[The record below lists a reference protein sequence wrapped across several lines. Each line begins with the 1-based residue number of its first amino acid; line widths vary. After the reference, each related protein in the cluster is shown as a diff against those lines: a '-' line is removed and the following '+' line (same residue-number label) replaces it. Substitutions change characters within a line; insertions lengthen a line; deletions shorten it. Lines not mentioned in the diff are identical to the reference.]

1 MDSHTPGHPLTG
13 AGRNRTDP
21 RRAKLGGAAEAL
33 PVLPFQLSVPWAAKG
48 RASFLSASAVIFH
61 FKAEGKESMS
71 QSWLLS
77 LPPALLPLT
86 PNPQCTLHL
95 PRATPPSPSPSQPP
109 LLWLKGAL
117 ASWVLTFWKGTW
129 GSTGSWQTGG
139 LLRPWAGRAV
149 GHRPRGLRH
158 RRAEGSSFIQH
169 LLSPS
174 PPVAPLLAEPGAAQ
188 I

>member
-1 MDSHTPGHPLTG
+1 MDSHTPGYPLTG

-33 PVLPFQLSVPWAAKG
+33 PVLPLQLSVPWAAKG

-109 LLWLKGAL
+109 LLWLKGASAGFLGSYLLEGNMGKHWEL
-117 ASWVLTFWKGTW
+117 AD
-129 GSTGSWQTGG
+129 
-139 LLRPWAGRAV
+139 
-149 GHRPRGLRH
+149 
-158 RRAEGSSFIQH
+158 RRAAETLGWQGSG
-169 LLSPS
+169 SPAQRPQAQES
-174 PPVAPLLAEPGAAQ
+174 RGILIHSTPFVTLTGAAQ